1 MGVSLIY
8 RSRTAYE
15 LAMLALYRS
24 HYAERHEAIANLI
37 PSGTEVL
44 ELCCGPARIDEA
56 GHNVS

>member
-24 HYAERHEAIANLI
+24 HYAERYEAIATLFRAERKYR
-37 PSGTEVL
+37 SCAVDLQE
-44 ELCCGPARIDEA
+44 
-56 GHNVS
+56 